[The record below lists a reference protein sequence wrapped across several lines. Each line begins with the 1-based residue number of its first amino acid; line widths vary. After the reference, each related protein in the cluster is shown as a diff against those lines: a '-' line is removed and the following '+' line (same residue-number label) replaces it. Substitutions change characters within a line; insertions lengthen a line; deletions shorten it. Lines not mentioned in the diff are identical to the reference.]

1 MTVTSG
7 SPPETVRVPR
17 EREVSFFELATPLV
31 RRWKL
36 VAGAGFGAAVLAAVL
51 LLIQAPVYTAK
62 TTFTPETPSG
72 SGAAGSLAALAGV
85 ANQLGLGLS
94 SNSSVSPDF
103 FVKLAA
109 SAEVL
114 RSTLTTEFA
123 DPLEP
128 RGTAKP
134 LLEILK
140 VEGKSPEERLQRGV
154 IQLRSRVKVTTDKPT
169 GIVTLEVE
177 MGDAR
182 LAASVANYLVQLLNK
197 FNLERR
203 QSQSREQ
210 RRFTGERL
218 AEAEQDLRTAERAEL
233 AFLQRNRD
241 YSSSPLLTFEAGR
254 LARDVQVK
262 QELFL
267 TLSKAHT
274 EARIA
279 EVRDTPVLTVVDSAV
294 APFRRSRPQRTV
306 GVLIAATVG
315 TLIGIV
321 AAYVVDFR
329 RRALPE
335 QNPDYFAMR
344 EAWAQAR
351 REVGSALRRHR

>member
-1 MTVTSG
+1 MTATSG
-7 SPPETVRVPR
+7 AETARSRR
-17 EREVSFFELATPLV
+17 EREISMFELATPLV

-36 VAGAGFGAAVLAAVL
+36 VGGTALATGLVAAVL
-51 LLIQAPVYTAK
+51 LLLQPPMYTAK
-62 TTFTPETPSG
+62 TTFTPEMASS
-72 SGAAGSLAALAGV
+72 SGAAGGLAALAGV
-85 ANQLGLGLS
+85 ANQLGLGLG

-103 FVKLAA
+103 FVKLAG

-114 RSTLTTEFA
+114 RSALLMEFI
-123 DPLEP
+123 DPSEQD
-128 RGTAKP
+128 GTRRP

-154 IQLRSRVKVTTDKPT
+154 ILLRHRITVTTDKPT
-169 GIVTLEVE
+169 GIVTLQVD
-177 MGDAR
+177 MR
-182 LAASVANYLVQLLNK
+182 SPQLAASVANHLVQLLNQ

-218 AEAEQDLRTAERAEL
+218 AEAERDLRDAERAEL

-279 EVRDTPVLTVVDSAV
+279 EVRDTPVLTVVDSAI
-294 APFRRSRPQRTV
+294 APFRRTSPRRTL
-306 GVLIAATVG
+306 GVLIATVVG
-315 TLIGIV
+315 TMVGIGM
-321 AAYVVDFR
+321 AYVATARD
-329 RRALPE
+329 RARAEPG
-335 QNPDYFAMR
+335 PDYLEFR
-344 EAWAQAR
+344 EALATAR
-351 REVGSALRRHR
+351 RGASRP